1 MTSLLARIK
10 EDALTARKA
19 RDAVASSL
27 LITLGS
33 EASMAGVNDG
43 KRESTD
49 TEVLATVRKFL
60 KGNAELLAVRGE
72 DEIALREKLILESYL
87 PKQMSEEELRA
98 AILAIASELGIETI
112 TGKDTGAIMKA
123 LTAKYA
129 GQYAGGQASALVKSL
144 AN

>member
-72 DEIALREKLILESYL
+72 DEVALREKAILEGYL
-87 PKQMSEEELRA
+87 PKQMSEDELRA
-98 AILAIASELGIETI
+98 AILAIASELGIESI

-123 LTAKYA
+123 LTAKHA